1 MLMLKT
7 RPAAKGRRNMKA
19 RLEPFSRSFWK
30 QKGPGER
37 PRCDFVPVLP
47 GHLEKQNPTAS
58 PTRSENGRTP
68 AE

>member
-30 QKGPGER
+30 KKGSGEH
-37 PRCDFVPVLP
+37 PWWDFVPILP
-47 GHLEKQNPTAS
+47 GY
-58 PTRSENGRTP
+58 
-68 AE
+68 

>member
-30 QKGPGER
+30 QKGSGEHSWW
-37 PRCDFVPVLP
+37 DFVPHPPGVLSKAKP
-47 GHLEKQNPTAS
+47 RGLPHARCEWEGS
-58 PTRSENGRTP
+58 S
-68 AE
+68 